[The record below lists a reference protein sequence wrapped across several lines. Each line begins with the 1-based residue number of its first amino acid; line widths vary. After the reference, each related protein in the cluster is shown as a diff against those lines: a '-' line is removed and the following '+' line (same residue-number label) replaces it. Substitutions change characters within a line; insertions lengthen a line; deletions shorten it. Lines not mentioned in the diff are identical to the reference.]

1 MSSYVPVQVLWF
13 VQVAYGWRLF
23 KHHRKNMYMWPT
35 HQMRSKCRTGH
46 IYIYYLGNRKYA
58 KNMYLLE
65 KPGFSKQIRFL
76 INLAPKAHLGS
87 LDIICILWL
96 PKPMRHAASPWLGSP
111 YLLSFGELRVGA
123 GATSAHYPA
132 CNLHLS
138 LPATLMFLWRLYQQ
152 SHLSGS
158 KSSN

>member
-1 MSSYVPVQVLWF
+1 MCQCKCCDLSRWLMAGDYLNIIE
-13 VQVAYGWRLF
+13 
-23 KHHRKNMYMWPT
+23 KNMYMWPT

-46 IYIYYLGNRKYA
+46 IYIYIYYLGNRKYA
-58 KNMYLLE
+58 KKMYLLE